1 MYPNKR
7 SFVLYL
13 ITESLSYWVIN
24 FHIRR
29 GLWGETKYCAQNM
42 AICGIKVR
50 MADSDTA
57 LNGAM
62 FQCCDLPNN
71 TNHLLEP
78 KTKKSN
84 IFADDISEPYGRY

>member
-1 MYPNKR
+1 
-7 SFVLYL
+7 
-13 ITESLSYWVIN
+13 
-24 FHIRR
+24 
-29 GLWGETKYCAQNM
+29 M